1 MATTSIWPISG
12 NIQTVI
18 KYVLNPDKTD
28 TRNLSESD
36 IQSLKDVMDYAVN
49 PDKTERQHLVSGIN
63 CVPAIAREQMLIT
76 KKRFSKLDGRTAYH
90 AYQSFSPGETTPDQ
104 AHQIGMEFAQQL
116 WGDRFQVVVATHI
129 DKSHIH
135 NHFVINSVSF
145 MDGRSDENAVGSA
158 LPEVSAFSNRKSA
171 ARWTSD

>member
-1 MATTSIWPISG
+1 MATTSIWPING

-18 KYVLNPDKTD
+18 KYVSNPDKTD

-104 AHQIGMEFAQQL
+104 AHLVGMEFAQQL

-145 MDGRSDENAVGSA
+145 MDGSERCRISSAGSI
-158 LPEVSAFSNRKSA
+158 SYQ
-171 ARWTSD
+171 